1 MDELFDWIRTKEGRD
16 VAILVVATLGLGA
29 IFTLIALVTYS
40 GF

>member
-1 MDELFDWIRTKEGRD
+1 MEELFDWLKTKEGRD
-16 VAILVVATLGLGA
+16 VAILVTVTLGLGA